1 MADPQV
7 TLREGDVLI
16 VTDMQNDFLPGGALA
31 VPQGDSII
39 GALNNAVDAFVSA
52 GLPVIMTR
60 DWHPPDHC
68 SFKSRG
74 GPWPAHCVRGT
85 AGADFSPLMH
95 KPPDAIIISKAADPN
110 EEQYSAFNGRDA
122 AGRTLGENL
131 RILKAA
137 RAFIGGVATEY
148 CVFNTGKDILDKKYK
163 LFVFTDGVKAID
175 VQQGDGEKALQE
187 LEKDGAVLIRTED
200 IRK

>member
-1 MADPQV
+1 MAGSQV
-7 TLREGDVLI
+7 TLRKGDVLI

-39 GALNNAVDAFVSA
+39 GALNDAVDAFVSA

-68 SFKSRG
+68 SFKPRG
-74 GPWPAHCVRGT
+74 GPWPEHCVRET
-85 AGADFSPLMH
+85 TGADFSPLMH
-95 KPPDAIIISKAADPN
+95 RPPDAIIISKATDPN
-110 EEQYSAFNGRDA
+110 KEQYSAFNGRDA

-148 CVFNTGKDILDKKYK
+148 CVFNTGKDILDEKYK

-175 VQQGDGEKALQE
+175 VQQGDGEKALKE

>member
-1 MADPQV
+1 MTGPQV

-31 VPQGDSII
+31 VPEGDRII
-39 GALNNAVDAFVSA
+39 GALNDALDGFVSA
-52 GLPVIMTR
+52 GLPVVMTR

-74 GPWPAHCVRGT
+74 GPWPEHCVRET

-95 KPPDAIIISKAADPN
+95 KAPNALIISKAADRN
-110 EEQYSAFNGRDA
+110 EEQYSAFNGRDE

-131 RILKAA
+131 RGLKAA
-137 RAFIGGVATEY
+137 RVFIGGVATEY
-148 CVFNTGKDILDKKYK
+148 CVFNTGKDILREKYG

-175 VQQGDGEKALQE
+175 VQQGDGEKALKE
-187 LEKDGAVLIRTED
+187 LEKDGAVLITTED